1 MVKVELKTQKNDDSV
16 DKFLGGIED
25 SQRQK
30 DAQIIV
36 QMMKEA
42 SGERPVM
49 WGKNIIGFGSYDYRY
64 ASGREGEWMRIG
76 FSPRNQALTLYIM
89 DGFSEYHELLN
100 RLGKHK
106 TGKACLYI
114 KKLEDVDM
122 GVLREL
128 INKSYETKNAI
139 GERPMGET

>member
-1 MVKVELKTQKNDDSV
+1 MAKVELKTQKNDGDV
-16 DKFLGGIED
+16 TRFIDGI
-25 SQRQK
+25 K
-30 DAQIIV
+30 DPRRKKDTEIVV

-42 SGERPVM
+42 SGEKPVM
-49 WGKNIIGFGSYDYRY
+49 WGKSIIGFGTYDYKY
-64 ASGREGEWMRIG
+64 DSGREGEWMRIAV
-76 FSPRNQALTLYIM
+76 SPRKQALTLYIM
-89 DGFSEYHELLN
+89 DGFSGYHELLN

-128 INKSYETKNAI
+128 IERSYNSKSA
-139 GERPMGET
+139 MGESPMSEA